1 MTHQPSRLAP
11 RRPAALGAVAL
22 GAVAL
27 LLAACTGP
35 GGIATA
41 GPATQPPS
49 SSSSN
54 TQAPSSDAPASEV
67 MATPAPMF
75 PILAVG
81 EHPTLGMYIVDGEGK
96 SLYLF
101 TEDEDDASSCSGDC
115 AEAWPPF
122 LIDAGLTPE
131 VRDGVTGTVGV
142 IERDDGGL
150 QVTYEKQPLYYF
162 SGDSEPGDTT
172 GHGSNEVW
180 YLVSPEG
187 DSVST
192 GGRGNY

>member
-1 MTHQPSRLAP
+1 MTHQPSRFAP
-11 RRPAALGAVAL
+11 RGSVAL

-27 LLAACTGP
+27 LLAACSGA
-35 GGIATA
+35 GGVATSS
-41 GPATQPPS
+41 PATQPPPTAAS
-49 SSSSN
+49 A
-54 TQAPSSDAPASEV
+54 TQAAASDAPASEA

-75 PILAVG
+75 PILALG
-81 EHPTLGMYIVDGEGK
+81 EHPTLGMYIVDGEGR

-101 TEDEDDASSCSGDC
+101 TRDEDDTSTCSGDC
-115 AEAWPPF
+115 VEAWPPF

-131 VRDGVTGTVGV
+131 ARDGVTGTIGV
-142 IERDDGGL
+142 IERADGGL
-150 QVTYEKQPLYYF
+150 QVTYEQQPLYYF